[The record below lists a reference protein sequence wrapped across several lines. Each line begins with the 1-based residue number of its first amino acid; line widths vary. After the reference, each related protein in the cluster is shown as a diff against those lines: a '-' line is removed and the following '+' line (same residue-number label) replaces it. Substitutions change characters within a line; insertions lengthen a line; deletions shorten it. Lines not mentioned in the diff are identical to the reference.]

1 MTDQKKL
8 LQIDSVTKVFPG
20 VRALGKVTFS
30 VLAGEVHGLIGENGA
45 GKSTLMAV
53 AAGAL
58 VPEEGRIVID
68 GVEAMGD
75 TERARFLGLAI
86 VRQEPALMP
95 DLTMAENLYLGVPE
109 AERPSLMDLS
119 AWVRRLLEQWSDD
132 VAIDSGAR
140 VLSLNPERRFIVEI
154 VKAVA
159 AKPKVLVLDEPT
171 EHLLAEDVERL
182 FERIRN
188 ITASGC
194 AVVYISHRIREVRKI
209 ANRLTVL
216 PDGQGQGTYDA
227 AGLSE
232 QQIVELIVGRAVDSE
247 FPPKSTETASDIV
260 FKVDSLNGTRFANIS
275 LELRKGEIV
284 GLAGIDGNGQR
295 EFMRALAGLVN
306 SRGRATLNERP
317 LSLRNSRICARAGIV
332 FLPEDRHS
340 EEIFAGLSVA
350 RKLVDSQSWPG
361 LDPRPGQPAIRDAKK
376 SAHGPGICGQDP
388 VDRDGHRLAVRWKP
402 AEAGNGER
410 TVHRLCELLAARRRW
425 RDTSDGAGWH
435 GRRQHRRKL
444 YAGEHRG
451 GRHRR
456 REPVRRAWLLCWLFA
471 RRFASDADQ
480 HRDHIPRSR
489 QLVAVLLA
497 GSHDSRFGPVF
508 HKPADG
514 GGEMTAR
521 IKVSP
526 NLDAIGKVGLS
537 RLSRLFSNVGEFSWI
552 WIATLAL
559 FALSTIIAPGTVTS
573 GSLLAMVPFA
583 GILAM
588 VATGQT
594 VVIQQRGLDLSSAG
608 TLGLGGIL
616 FGLVGAE
623 TGSLLAAV
631 AAAIVSGAAVGAI
644 NGLLVARVGITPLV
658 ATLSVNAIVIGGIR
672 WLTGYV
678 PISVPA
684 EMQGISRDHFLG
696 LPITVIFA
704 LVFVAATAV
713 VIHATVIGRRFIAVG
728 SSPRAAEAAGVPVLF
743 YQVGSY
749 VAAGVCFAVSGL
761 LLAGFIAAR
770 RRPPATTIPWRRL
783 PPSRWVEPHSLAVAA
798 ASSPAPW
805 RRCSWLSW
813 VRWFSLSAPGRR
825 SNC

>member
-1 MTDQKKL
+1 
-8 LQIDSVTKVFPG
+8 
-20 VRALGKVTFS
+20 
-30 VLAGEVHGLIGENGA
+30 
-45 GKSTLMAV
+45 
-53 AAGAL
+53 
-58 VPEEGRIVID
+58 
-68 GVEAMGD
+68 
-75 TERARFLGLAI
+75 
-86 VRQEPALMP
+86 
-95 DLTMAENLYLGVPE
+95 
-109 AERPSLMDLS
+109 
-119 AWVRRLLEQWSDD
+119 
-132 VAIDSGAR
+132 
-140 VLSLNPERRFIVEI
+140 
-154 VKAVA
+154 
-159 AKPKVLVLDEPT
+159 
-171 EHLLAEDVERL
+171 
-182 FERIRN
+182 
-188 ITASGC
+188 
-194 AVVYISHRIREVRKI
+194 
-209 ANRLTVL
+209 
-216 PDGQGQGTYDA
+216 
-227 AGLSE
+227 
-232 QQIVELIVGRAVDSE
+232 
-247 FPPKSTETASDIV
+247 
-260 FKVDSLNGTRFANIS
+260 
-275 LELRKGEIV
+275 
-284 GLAGIDGNGQR
+284 
-295 EFMRALAGLVN
+295 
-306 SRGRATLNERP
+306 
-317 LSLRNSRICARAGIV
+317 
-332 FLPEDRHS
+332 
-340 EEIFAGLSVA
+340 
-350 RKLVDSQSWPG
+350 
-361 LDPRPGQPAIRDAKK
+361 
-376 SAHGPGICGQDP
+376 
-388 VDRDGHRLAVRWKP
+388 
-402 AEAGNGER
+402 
-410 TVHRLCELLAARRRW
+410 
-425 RDTSDGAGWH
+425 
-435 GRRQHRRKL
+435 
-444 YAGEHRG
+444 
-451 GRHRR
+451 
-456 REPVRRAWLLCWLFA
+456 
-471 RRFASDADQ
+471 
-480 HRDHIPRSR
+480 
-489 QLVAVLLA
+489 
-497 GSHDSRFGPVF
+497 
-508 HKPADG
+508 
-514 GGEMTAR
+514 MTAR
-521 IKVSP
+521 IKVSL

-631 AAAIVSGAAVGAI
+631 AAANVSGAAVGAI

-658 ATLSVNAIVIGGIR
+658 ATLSVNALVIGGIR

-713 VIHATVIGRRFIAVG
+713 VIHAPVIGRRFIAVG

-761 LLAGFIAAR
+761 LLAGFISAR

-813 VRWFSLSAPGRR
+813 VRWFSLSEPGRR